1 MATEATRDSTELH
14 FERLKDGHT
23 ITVTI
28 RLAGDDL
35 TIEIGPDRN
44 APKRVF
50 TCSKDQWLALR
61 YAAEWYFD
69 ALDEAQSSS

>member
-1 MATEATRDSTELH
+1 MATEATRDSTELR

-50 TCSKDQWLALR
+50 TCSMDQWQALR

-69 ALDEAQSSS
+69 ALDEAQSSA